1 MQLLPSYLNSI
12 KFKFYHRY
20 KCILY
25 SLGKKTSGE
34 KNITNRSESDFQT
47 TNCINKES
55 NSANTAFPQEASV
68 SRCCYSSSNT
78 LYTLKACN
86 IVSLIIDTSKKINQT
101 EGICMVTCFRS
112 QV

>member
-47 TNCINKES
+47 TNCINMES
-55 NSANTAFPQEASV
+55 NSANTALAAAASAAPIHYIYLGLQ
-68 SRCCYSSSNT
+68 YSLTN
-78 LYTLKACN
+78 N
-86 IVSLIIDTSKKINQT
+86 
-101 EGICMVTCFRS
+101 
-112 QV
+112 